1 MYPERTFSVKD
12 EAVHPM
18 GLAFNNSCDKLENA
32 QKIMDL
38 FIKENAYDPQKEVVI
53 EGKPQ
58 SFTYELCRMIKHHF
72 YKWKNS
78 YKPDLTLLQQKIEYL
93 ASLNVIRDRTVYE
106 RSKALFIQDM
116 YDDNWPDLYAE
127 NETNADWV
135 QGVNKRIQEDKV
147 ENDEK
152 IASFIVQMEEL
163 L

>member
-1 MYPERTFSVKD
+1 MINAARERRDYSHERAIFEGSSYALENLIIYPEQMYPERTFSVKD

-78 YKPDLTLLQQKIEYL
+78 YKPDLTLL
-93 ASLNVIRDRTVYE
+93 
-106 RSKALFIQDM
+106 
-116 YDDNWPDLYAE
+116 
-127 NETNADWV
+127 
-135 QGVNKRIQEDKV
+135 
-147 ENDEK
+147 
-152 IASFIVQMEEL
+152 
-163 L
+163 